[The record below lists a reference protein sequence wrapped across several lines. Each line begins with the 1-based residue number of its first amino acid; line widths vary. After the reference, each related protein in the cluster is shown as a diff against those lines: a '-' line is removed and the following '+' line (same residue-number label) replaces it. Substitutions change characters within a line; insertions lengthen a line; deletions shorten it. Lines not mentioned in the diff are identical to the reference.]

1 MGDLLWKPFHARFDD
16 ILGRMR
22 EHREVI
28 QMEVSLCTLPKSKE
42 LKKAMLMEAELSEQE
57 RIRAEK
63 ARNLA
68 EEAATQ
74 II

>member
-1 MGDLLWKPFHARFDD
+1 
-16 ILGRMR
+16 
-22 EHREVI
+22 
-28 QMEVSLCTLPKSKE
+28 MEVSLCTLPKSKE